1 MLLKVLKKIG
11 AEEVFVAGFDGY
23 ATDDRPNYINPD
35 MEYQFT
41 SAEASELNKYVI
53 GELEKLSGEFK
64 VNFLTS
70 SYYNTKET

>member
-1 MLLKVLKKIG
+1 MKATKK
-11 AEEVFVAGFDGY
+11 
-23 ATDDRPNYINPD
+23 
-35 MEYQFT
+35 
-41 SAEASELNKYVI
+41 VI

>member
-11 AEEVFVAGFDGY
+11 ISEVSVAGFDGY

-41 SAEASELNKYVI
+41 SAEAADLNKYVI
-53 GELEKLSGEFK
+53 EELGKLSSGFK

-70 SYYNTKET
+70 SYYNTKE